1 MSAKKKPQDNKKL
14 EIDAK
19 RLTDL
24 LLRADYVDKKSLYT
38 QSFLRG
44 LLTGAGGV
52 LGATL
57 LIAILLWLLSLFDTV
72 PLIGPFIENTRDTIQ
87 QK

>member
-1 MSAKKKPQDNKKL
+1 MSSNKKSQKQKL
-14 EIDAK
+14 EIDAA

-24 LLRADYVDKKSLYT
+24 LIRAEHIDKRSFYL

-44 LLTGAGGV
+44 VVTGAGGV
-52 LGATL
+52 LGATV

-87 QK
+87 QR

>member
-1 MSAKKKPQDNKKL
+1 MSAKKKSEDNKKL

-24 LLRADYVDKKSLYT
+24 LLRADHVDTKSFYI

-52 LGATL
+52 IGATVL
-57 LIAILLWLLSLFDTV
+57 VAVLLWLLSLFDTV
-72 PLIGPFIENTRDTIQ
+72 PLVGPLLENTRSTIEQ
-87 QK
+87 R

>member
-1 MSAKKKPQDNKKL
+1 MSAKKKSEENKRL

-24 LLRADYVDKKSLYT
+24 LLRADHVDTKSFYI

-52 LGATL
+52 VGATL
-57 LIAILLWLLSLFDTV
+57 LVAILLWILSLFDTV
-72 PLIGPFIENTRDTIQ
+72 PLIGPFIESTRDTIQ
-87 QK
+87 RK